1 MNILLPTAMCI
12 SVSVL
17 IRTVTLVMVALWGLA
32 TWHCN
37 LELMPG
43 LEFLSCCQHPDTAPH
58 QDNDCDEDGCAV
70 VESGLY
76 KLEEQAA
83 SAPIPSL
90 VLSVLLPLWEATAP
104 SVHPPVE
111 SLSSAPPELPRI
123 WQFSFRTA
131 LPPRAPS
138 FVS

>member
-1 MNILLPTAMCI
+1 MSATVSPVSALTKTMVVVLL
-12 SVSVL
+12 
-17 IRTVTLVMVALWGLA
+17 ALWGLA
-32 TWHCN
+32 TSHCD
-37 LELMPG
+37 LEQVPG
-43 LEFLSCCQHPDTAPH
+43 FEFLACCQHPDTAPH
-58 QDNDCDEDGCAV
+58 QDKDCDEDGCAV

-76 KLEEQAA
+76 KMEAQAA
-83 SAPIPSL
+83 SAPMPLL

-111 SLSSAPPELPRI
+111 SLSSAPPELPRV